1 MTGLLKLDA
10 EFDGERIVEGH
21 MERMGGREQLL
32 QQMYSAIAT
41 KKDDTVD
48 LALRSYGV
56 RTPSVSS
63 LAALVKKATGC
74 PKSRSYTA

>member
-1 MTGLLKLDA
+1 MTWLLELDA
-10 EFDGERIVEGH
+10 EFDGDRIVEGH

-48 LALRSYGV
+48 IALRSYGV
-56 RTPSVSS
+56 RPLPRHKCS
-63 LAALVKKATGC
+63 LYLSIMFLNATGC
-74 PKSRSYTA
+74 P